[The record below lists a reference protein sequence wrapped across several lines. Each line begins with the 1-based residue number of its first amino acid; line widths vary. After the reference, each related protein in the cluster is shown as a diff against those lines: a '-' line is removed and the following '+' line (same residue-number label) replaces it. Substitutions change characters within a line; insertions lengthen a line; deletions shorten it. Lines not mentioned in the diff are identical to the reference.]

1 MSVNMQPCHPALEG
15 LPVETLISIQEML
28 DYKSKKS
35 LRSTSSFFLELSR
48 MEKQFLKYLMFSK
61 ISPDR
66 LKRMADQV
74 YTVKG
79 IEINRITGVCS
90 IVDKSI
96 EYLIRQHPELE
107 SFKVGGG
114 SWEAKVTN
122 RSVKA
127 LLSHPG
133 IFVIRLVSCPMITG
147 EILVEVSNPKSA
159 LKVLDLSECKNLTD
173 TGLVCL
179 LSMIDGDSL
188 TELCLRG
195 TKLTLSAMTSLNAI
209 AAFYNLEVLVLNSCK
224 NLSETGVISLFN
236 KIGEGL
242 KKLDL
247 GGTNLSLSNAD
258 LITSRFSKLEELNLV
273 DCPNLSETGVISF
286 LNKRGEELKKLYLV
300 GTYLSLSNAGLITSR
315 FSKLEELRLSN
326 CKNLS
331 ETGVISLFNKIGEEL
346 KTLYLVGTNLSLS
359 NAGLITRRFSKLEV
373 LSLSKCKNLSE
384 TGVISLFNKIGEELK
399 KLYLVGTNLS
409 LSNAGL
415 ITSRFSKLEELN
427 LSNCKNLSE
436 TGVISLFNKIG
447 EGLKILDLGGTNLS
461 LSDAHLITTSFK
473 RLEELDLG
481 MC

>member
-1 MSVNMQPCHPALEG
+1 
-15 LPVETLISIQEML
+15 
-28 DYKSKKS
+28 
-35 LRSTSSFFLELSR
+35 
-48 MEKQFLKYLMFSK
+48 
-61 ISPDR
+61 
-66 LKRMADQV
+66 
-74 YTVKG
+74 
-79 IEINRITGVCS
+79 
-90 IVDKSI
+90 VDKSI

-224 NLSETGVISLFN
+224 NLSETGVISLFTKIGEGIKKLDLRGTNLSLSSAGLMTSRFPNLEEFNLSYCKNLCETGVVCFFNKIGERLKKLDLGGTNVSLSNAGLITSRFPILEELILNGCRNLDDTYVLPLFNKIGECLKKLDLGGTNLSLSNSGLMTSRFPNLEEFNLSYCKNLSETGVICFFN

-258 LITSRFSKLEELNLV
+258 LITSRFSKLEV
-273 DCPNLSETGVISF
+273 LS
-286 LNKRGEELKKLYLV
+286 
-300 GTYLSLSNAGLITSR
+300 
-315 FSKLEELRLSN
+315 LSN

-331 ETGVISLFNKIGEEL
+331 ETGVISLL
-346 KTLYLVGTNLSLS
+346 
-359 NAGLITRRFSKLEV
+359 
-373 LSLSKCKNLSE
+373 
-384 TGVISLFNKIGEELK
+384 
-399 KLYLVGTNLS
+399 
-409 LSNAGL
+409 
-415 ITSRFSKLEELN
+415 
-427 LSNCKNLSE
+427 
-436 TGVISLFNKIG
+436 NKIG

-481 MC
+481 MCKNLSEIGVISLLNKSGDRLRYVLNVDRW

>member
-1 MSVNMQPCHPALEG
+1 MQPCHPALEG

-79 IEINRITGVCS
+79 IEINCITGVCS
-90 IVDKSI
+90 VVDKSI

-236 KIGEGL
+236 KIGE
-242 KKLDL
+242 
-247 GGTNLSLSNAD
+247 
-258 LITSRFSKLEELNLV
+258 
-273 DCPNLSETGVISF
+273 
-286 LNKRGEELKKLYLV
+286 ELK
-300 GTYLSLSNAGLITSR
+300 R
-315 FSKLEELRLSN
+315 
-326 CKNLS
+326 
-331 ETGVISLFNKIGEEL
+331 
-346 KTLYLVGTNLSLS
+346 LYLVGTNLSLS
-359 NAGLITRRFSKLEV
+359 NAGSLPAD
-373 LSLSKCKNLSE
+373 SLSWKNLTWS
-384 TGVISLFNKIGEELK
+384 TVLTSAR
-399 KLYLVGTNLS
+399 LV
-409 LSNAGL
+409 
-415 ITSRFSKLEELN
+415 
-427 LSNCKNLSE
+427 
-436 TGVISLFNKIG
+436 
-447 EGLKILDLGGTNLS
+447 
-461 LSDAHLITTSFK
+461 SFPS
-473 RLEELDLG
+473 
-481 MC
+481 

>member
-1 MSVNMQPCHPALEG
+1 M
-15 LPVETLISIQEML
+15 
-28 DYKSKKS
+28 
-35 LRSTSSFFLELSR
+35 
-48 MEKQFLKYLMFSK
+48 
-61 ISPDR
+61 
-66 LKRMADQV
+66 
-74 YTVKG
+74 
-79 IEINRITGVCS
+79 
-90 IVDKSI
+90 DKSI

-258 LITSRFSKLEELNLV
+258 LITSRFSKLEV
-273 DCPNLSETGVISF
+273 LS
-286 LNKRGEELKKLYLV
+286 
-300 GTYLSLSNAGLITSR
+300 
-315 FSKLEELRLSN
+315 LSN

-331 ETGVISLFNKIGEEL
+331 ETGVISLFNKIGE
-346 KTLYLVGTNLSLS
+346 G
-359 NAGLITRRFSKLEV
+359 
-373 LSLSKCKNLSE
+373 
-384 TGVISLFNKIGEELK
+384 LK
-399 KLYLVGTNLS
+399 KLNLGCTNLS

-415 ITSRFSKLEELN
+415 ITSRFSKLEELS

-436 TGVISLFNKIG
+436 TGVISLLNKIG

-481 MC
+481 MCKNLSEIGVISLLNKSGDRLRYVLIAGSYRVSAKVIKAQFPRVAQTCAV